1 MYLTKRKDYIYV
13 SIFLTYVII
22 IFMITIYNIF
32 LKNYIS
38 IPDCLIYRYFGIF
51 CPACGGTRAI
61 ISLLDFKIKESFFY
75 NPFVIYSLTVST
87 MYLLVETVNRIF
99 NKNISINWKIFIF
112 FGLILLTVNCIL
124 QNTVLHIL

>member
-13 SIFLTYVII
+13 SVFFTYVII
-22 IFMITIYNIF
+22 LFMITMYIIF
-32 LKNYIS
+32 FKNYFS
-38 IPDCLIYRYFGIF
+38 IPDCIIYRYFGVF

-61 ISLLDFKIKESFFY
+61 ISLFNLKIKESIFY
-75 NPFVIYSLTVST
+75 NPVVIYSLTVST
-87 MYLLVETVNRIF
+87 IYLLVETVNRIF
-99 NKNISINWKIFIF
+99 NKNINISWNIFIF